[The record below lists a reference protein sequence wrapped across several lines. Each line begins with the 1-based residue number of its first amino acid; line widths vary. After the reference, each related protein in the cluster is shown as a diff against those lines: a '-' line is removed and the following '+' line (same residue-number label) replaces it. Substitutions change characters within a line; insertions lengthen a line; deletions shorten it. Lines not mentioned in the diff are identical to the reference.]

1 MQQKVLSSLEF
12 HKVKEQI
19 TAHAASSL
27 GREKLLQ
34 LKPLTDLSDIQKQL
48 DEVEEASA
56 VMRLRGHAPFGGLTD
71 IRSALRRAEIGSVLT
86 PAEFTEL
93 SGLLYAVKQ
102 MKHFISQMTED
113 GVGIPLIQAHAEEL
127 ITLGDLEREINSC
140 IDDHGEVLD
149 HASPAL
155 RGIRTQLRT
164 LESRVRDRLESMLRS
179 SSASKMLSDTIVT
192 IRNDRFVIPVK
203 QEYRSSY
210 GGIVHDTSSSGATL
224 FIEPQAIVDMNNSL
238 QQAKVKEKQEIER
251 ILRMLTEHTAEHTQE
266 IAQNVEVLQTLDF
279 IFAKARYAKA
289 MKATKPLM
297 NGDGFI
303 RLKKARHPLLPQD
316 QVVANDIELGGDYST
331 IVITGPNTGGKTV
344 TLKTL
349 GLLTIMAQAG
359 LHIPADEGSE
369 AAVFDNVFADIGDEQ
384 SIETKSEYVLIHM
397 VNIVNILKDVSENS
411 LVLFDELGAGTDP
424 QEGAALAMSILD
436 EVHRTNARVLATTH
450 YPELKAYGYNRQGVM
465 NASVEFDIETLSPTY
480 KLLIGVPGRSNAFE
494 ISRRLGLPEHIIGQ
508 AKSEMTAEHNEVD
521 LMIASLE
528 NSKKER
534 MKSFLK
540 PNQSEKKQKN
550 CTKSFSSKSLS

>member
-34 LKPLTDLSDIQKQL
+34 LKPLTDLADIQKQL

-86 PAEFTEL
+86 PTEFTEL

-289 MKATKPLM
+289 MKATKPFM

-384 SIETKSEYVLIHM
+384 SIEQSLSTFSSHM

-424 QEGAALAMSILD
+424 QEG
-436 EVHRTNARVLATTH
+436 
-450 YPELKAYGYNRQGVM
+450 
-465 NASVEFDIETLSPTY
+465 
-480 KLLIGVPGRSNAFE
+480 
-494 ISRRLGLPEHIIGQ
+494 RRLP
-508 AKSEMTAEHNEVD
+508 
-521 LMIASLE
+521 
-528 NSKKER
+528 
-534 MKSFLK
+534 
-540 PNQSEKKQKN
+540 
-550 CTKSFSSKSLS
+550 